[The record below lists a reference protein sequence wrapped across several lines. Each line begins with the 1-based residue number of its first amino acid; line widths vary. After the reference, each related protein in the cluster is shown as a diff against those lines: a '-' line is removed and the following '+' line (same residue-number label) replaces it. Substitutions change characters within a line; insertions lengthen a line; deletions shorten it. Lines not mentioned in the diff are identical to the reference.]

1 MVNYSLVDTIVT
13 IWLIFHI
20 GKVDTRK
27 TLLFC
32 YRSAAHWYHSHC
44 FLKIVWFCILAPPIT
59 FTTTSSMLPLTNCI
73 LSIVL
78 SFGNNRVVLAHSHS
92 NVDVDRP
99 FVAPQQE
106 RLDYTVSVSLSQD

>member
-59 FTTTSSMLPLTNCI
+59 FTTTSSVLPLTNCI

-78 SFGNNRVVLAHSHS
+78 SFGNNRVVLAHS
-92 NVDVDRP
+92 
-99 FVAPQQE
+99 PQYQGF
-106 RLDYTVSVSLSQD
+106 